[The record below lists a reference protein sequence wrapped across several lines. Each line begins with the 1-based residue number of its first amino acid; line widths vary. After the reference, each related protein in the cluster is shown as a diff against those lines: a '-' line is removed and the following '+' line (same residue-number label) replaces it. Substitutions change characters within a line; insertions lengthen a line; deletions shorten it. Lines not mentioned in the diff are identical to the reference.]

1 MKKSITRA
9 LTIGLILACIIGFIG
24 YQKAN
29 DRLIDEPEEDIYKA
43 KEYAVSVFNDTMPD
57 DYVIVS
63 ARSSIGQDASD
74 NVYAITLT
82 YTIGEDKEEYSY
94 GYKIS
99 VDGTEFAILEEID
112 YSKLGDVPHY

>member
-1 MKKSITRA
+1 
-9 LTIGLILACIIGFIG
+9 
-24 YQKAN
+24 
-29 DRLIDEPEEDIYKA
+29 
-43 KEYAVSVFNDTMPD
+43 MPD

>member
-1 MKKSITRA
+1 MKKLIA
-9 LTIGLILACIIGFIG
+9 LFLALSCVLALAGC
-24 YQKAN
+24 KN
-29 DRLIDEPEEDIYKA
+29 KPMKETEEDINKA
-43 KEYAVSVFNDTMPD
+43 KDFAVSVFNDTMPD

-82 YTIGEDKEEYSY
+82 YTIGEDKKEYSY

-112 YSKLGDVPHY
+112 YSKLTDAPLY